1 MPTYQITIPGQGT
14 FEVSSPTPLTDQQA
28 YQAVAQQTQGRSM
41 TTDPEMT
48 FLSTP
53 TASAEVPV
61 PEAGIRERLA
71 ATGAQP
77 RVAPTPSMGL
87 RAESLGKGLLIDPIA
102 AVAQVVGGEETR
114 QRIAQREEEF
124 QQKREREGSVG
135 TDWFRLIGNVGAS
148 ILPGTAG
155 AKAVQVAGGGR
166 ILQGVGAGAAG
177 GAVMPVTQTVAE
189 AADPDQ
195 FALQK
200 LKDVGFS
207 GAVGGVVSKI
217 GAALTPELREG
228 VREQLEAGVR
238 VPAGQAYGGVPGWF
252 FRQMES
258 IGFGPSERAIRN
270 SFTRSAAEEVLDG
283 VQDVATG
290 AAITI
295 PKNIKDGMQLSG
307 WLQKTL
313 EKYYNDAF
321 KKIGEVI
328 PDQGF
333 ADDLKKVAE
342 ANVPNMSQGAQN
354 IFKNSLKKEI
364 IDQFSLGSVP
374 TGAVAPMGMK
384 QIPSMNGEKLKNINN
399 FLKSMV
405 EKYGKGTDSDSI
417 ALASGYEDALNAFR
431 SYTSRADPTGLL
443 AQGDE
448 AWAKLYRFA
457 DAAKTTKPV
466 QQFSGSFSPAE
477 LAAAANRQA
486 TTLQAGAG
494 AGPMGEFARRGVG
507 VLGGE
512 PDVLSAGYRQAV
524 IGGKVLAAGGIAGG
538 SLYLFSPLIAVPLL
552 VAAGMSNATARALM
566 KNPGAT
572 RIAVEKAIQKLGPQA
587 VGAILA
593 REEAKPATVE

>member
-14 FEVSSPTPLTDQQA
+14 FEVSSPSPLTEQQA
-28 YQAVAQQTQGRSM
+28 YQAALQQTQGRSM
-41 TTDPEMT
+41 TTTPEMT

-77 RVAPTPSMGL
+77 RVAPTPSAGL
-87 RAESLGKGLLIDPIA
+87 RAESLAKGAIIDPLAAIA
-102 AVAQVVGGEETR
+102 QMVGGSETR
-114 QRIAQREEEF
+114 QRLATREEEF
-124 QQKREREGSVG
+124 QQKRAREGSVG
-135 TDWFRLIGNVGAS
+135 TDWFRLGGNVASS
-148 ILPGTAG
+148 ILPGVAG
-155 AKAVQVAGGGR
+155 ARVVQVAGGGKV
-166 ILQGVGAGAAG
+166 LQGVGAGAAG
-177 GAVMPVTQTVAE
+177 GVVMPVTQTVEE

-217 GAALTPELREG
+217 GSALTPELQAG
-228 VREQLEAGVR
+228 VREQLAAGVR
-238 VPAGQAYGGVPGWF
+238 VPPGQAYGGAPGWV

-290 AAITI
+290 AAITV

-307 WLQKTL
+307 WLKNTL
-313 EKYYNDAF
+313 EKYYDDVF
-321 KKIGEVI
+321 DKLGKVT

-333 ADDLKKVAE
+333 ADDLRNVVA
-342 ANVPNMSQGAQN
+342 ANVPDMSPRAQN
-354 IFKNSLKKEI
+354 IFQNSIQKEI
-364 IDQFSLGSVP
+364 IDQFSLGPVP
-374 TGAVAPMGMK
+374 TGAIAPMGMK
-384 QIPSMNGEKLKNINN
+384 QIPVMDGTKLKSINN
-399 FLKSMV
+399 YLKEQV
-405 EKYGKGTDSDSI
+405 EKYGKKTGADNE
-417 ALASGYEDALNAFR
+417 ALASAYEDALNAFR
-431 SYTSRADPTGLL
+431 SYTSRIDTTGLL
-443 AQGDE
+443 AQGDN

-457 DAAKTTKPV
+457 DAASTAKAI
-466 QQFSGSFSPAE
+466 QQF
-477 LAAAANRQA
+477 
-486 TTLQAGAG
+486 G

-524 IGGKVLAAGGIAGG
+524 IAGKVATGGALAVFTPQFAI
-538 SLYLFSPLIAVPLL
+538 PLL
-552 VAAGMSNATARALM
+552 VASGVSYKTAQALM

-587 VGAILA
+587 VGAVLA